1 MDKIKK
7 LRVKQ
12 SDGTFSDDIV
22 IGVDGQNV
30 DLSSGENLETAL
42 GNKVDKVTGKGLSTE
57 DYTTAEKTKLNGIQ
71 QGAQVNPTNVS
82 ELTNDAGYITSSAI
96 SGLESTTN
104 KTTTIDETSTDDQYP
119 SAKAVYDAIEAGGG
133 GGGIPIG
140 TVTNIT
146 ATAAD
151 EGGTVSWTDPSDV
164 VIDGYTLASWGG
176 TKLVIKTGSYPTSA
190 RDGIVKVDSKT
201 RNQYSSTGYVVTGLE
216 NNVTYYGALFPYSNE
231 GYTNTAEANRFTIT
245 PGAIYPS
252 AATNIAVSE
261 NASDLT
267 LTCTFDLPSDA
278 TKATVVM
285 KEGSIP
291 ANSTDGTVVSNITT
305 GTATFSGIV
314 KNTVYYFRVFTYNAK
329 NRETAA
335 EAVTGKIVSLEIVT
349 FENGTDDQ
357 IAAMLEAH
365 YNGDIDIAD
374 HWSVGDKRK
383 IHLNQVTFNDGDKNK
398 TWAAQDITIVI
409 TAIKQHDL
417 ATPINGKTKAAI
429 TCQTRE
435 CVDGYISWDMTK
447 DDVTDSTKVH
457 WTGIALRTFC
467 NGTFLSTAMP
477 SAIQSIIKPVS
488 RTVLATRGCSGT
500 GSNETVNK
508 TTETVTDSIF
518 LPTYPEIY
526 GNTAYNGYMSNTTP
540 AGEEGTQWEYY
551 KTSSNRIKYG
561 KDEGNANSTA
571 QCWWMGSP
579 STYWNSRTGYYW
591 CMVSTNGAANNYDGY
606 FSYRFAPAF
615 AM

>member
-12 SDGTFSDDIV
+12 SDGTFSDYIA

-119 SAKAVYDAIEAGGG
+119 SAKAVYDAIEAGGGGSGG

-267 LTCTFDLPSDA
+267 LTCTFDLPLDA

-314 KNTVYYFRVFTYNAK
+314 KDTVYYFRVFTYNAK

-335 EAVTGKIVSLEIVT
+335 EAVTGKIASLEIVT

-374 HWSVGDKRK
+374 YWSVGDKRK
-383 IHLNQVTFNDGDKNK
+383 IHLNQVANPKGSGSA
-398 TWAAQDITIVI
+398 WAAQDITIVI
-409 TAIKQHDL
+409 TAIKHHDL

-435 CVDGYISWDMTK
+435 CVNNNTAASDQDGHIYPNLTYTENYLSVWASSSPVGM
-447 DDVTDSTKVH
+447 
-457 WTGIALRTFC
+457 RTWA
-467 NGTFLSTAMP
+467 NGAFYTTAMP
-477 SAIQSIIKPVS
+477 TGTKDMIKEI
-488 RTVLATRGCSGT
+488 TR
-500 GSNETVNK
+500 NLK
-508 TTETVTDSIF
+508 TTHSGSTLAAATDKIF
-518 LPTYPEIY
+518 LPTEYEIF
-526 GNTAYNGYMSNTTP
+526 GANESSGTA
-540 AGEEGTQWEYY
+540 EGTQWEYY
-551 KTSSNRIKYG
+551 KTTSNRIKYG
-561 KDEGNANSTA
+561 NNGGNSNGTA
-571 QCWWMGSP
+571 QNWWTGSP
-579 STYWNSRTGYYW
+579 GKTFDDFW
-591 CMVSTNGAANNYDGY
+591 CHVNTDGTANRGRGAGARAYG
-606 FSYRFAPAF
+606 FAPAF

>member
-30 DLSSGENLETAL
+30 DLSSGENLET
-42 GNKVDKVTGKGLSTE
+42 
-57 DYTTAEKTKLNGIQ
+57 
-71 QGAQVNPTNVS
+71 
-82 ELTNDAGYITSSAI
+82 AI

-335 EAVTGKIVSLEIVT
+335 EAVTGKIVPLEIVT

-357 IAAMLEAH
+357 IAAMLKAH

-383 IHLNQVTFNDGDKNK
+383 IHLNQVTVNDSGNK

-435 CVDGYISWDMTK
+435 CVTDGRISWDMTRAN
-447 DDVTDSTKVH
+447 VTDSTKVH

-526 GNTAYNGYMSNTTP
+526 GNTAYNCYMSNTTP

-561 KDEGNANSTA
+561 NDGGNANSTA
-571 QCWWMGSP
+571 QYWWMGSP
-579 STYWNSRTGYYW
+579 STYWSSSNEYGWCCVDTDGDAYFNYGY
-591 CMVSTNGAANNYDGY
+591 SASG
-606 FSYRFAPAF
+606 FAPAF

>member
-30 DLSSGENLETAL
+30 DLSSGENLET
-42 GNKVDKVTGKGLSTE
+42 
-57 DYTTAEKTKLNGIQ
+57 
-71 QGAQVNPTNVS
+71 
-82 ELTNDAGYITSSAI
+82 AI

-261 NASDLT
+261 NASNLT

-285 KEGSIP
+285 KKGSIP

-314 KNTVYYFRVFTYNAK
+314 KDTVYYFRVFTYNAK

-335 EAVTGKIVSLEIVT
+335 EAVTGKIDSVEIVT

-383 IHLNQVTFNDGDKNK
+383 IHLNQVANPKGSGSA
-398 TWAAQDITIVI
+398 WAAQDITIVI
-409 TAIKQHDL
+409 TAIKHHDL

-435 CVDGYISWDMTK
+435 CVNNNTADDNQDGHIYPNLTS
-447 DDVTDSTKVH
+447 
-457 WTGIALRTFC
+457 IASNLPVWASSSPIGMRTWA
-467 NGTFLSTAMP
+467 NGAFYTTAMP
-477 SAIQSIIKPVS
+477 TGTKDMIKEI
-488 RTVLATRGCSGT
+488 TR
-500 GSNETVNK
+500 NLK
-508 TTETVTDSIF
+508 TTHSDLTLAAATDKIF
-518 LPTYPEIY
+518 LPTEYEIFGASEY
-526 GNTAYNGYMSNTTP
+526 SGGKA
-540 AGEEGTQWEYY
+540 EGTQWEYY
-551 KTSSNRIKYG
+551 KTTSNRIKYG
-561 KDEGNANSTA
+561 NNEGNSNDTA
-571 QCWWMGSP
+571 QCWWNGSP
-579 STYWNSRTGYYW
+579 GSSGNSHWCNVDTYGTADYN
-591 CMVSTNGAANNYDGY
+591 NGGIALG
-606 FSYRFAPAF
+606 FAPAF

>member
-133 GGGIPIG
+133 GGGIP
-140 TVTNIT
+140 
-146 ATAAD
+146 
-151 EGGTVSWTDPSDV
+151 
-164 VIDGYTLASWGG
+164 
-176 TKLVIKTGSYPTSA
+176 
-190 RDGIVKVDSKT
+190 
-201 RNQYSSTGYVVTGLE
+201 
-216 NNVTYYGALFPYSNE
+216 
-231 GYTNTAEANRFTIT
+231 
-245 PGAIYPS
+245 S
-252 AATNIAVSE
+252 AATNIAVSG
-261 NASDLT
+261 NASNLT

-291 ANSTDGTVVSNITT
+291 VNSTDGTVVSNITT

-314 KNTVYYFRVFTYNAK
+314 KGTVYYFRVFTYNAK

-335 EAVTGKIVSLEIVT
+335 EAVTGKIASVEIVT

-383 IHLNQVTFNDGDKNK
+383 IHLNQVANPKGSGSA
-398 TWAAQDITIVI
+398 WAAQDITIVI
-409 TAIKQHDL
+409 TAIKHHDL
-417 ATPINGKTKAAI
+417 ATPINSKTKAAI

-435 CVDGYISWDMTK
+435 CVNNNTSSFSQDGHIYPNLT
-447 DDVTDSTKVH
+447 STTSNLPV
-457 WTGIALRTFC
+457 WASNSPIGMRTWA
-467 NGTFLSTAMP
+467 NGAFYTTAMP
-477 SAIQSIIKPVS
+477 TGIKDMIKEI
-488 RTVLATRGCSGT
+488 TR
-500 GSNETVNK
+500 NLK
-508 TTETVTDSIF
+508 TTHSGFTLAATTDKIF
-518 LPTYPEIY
+518 LPTEYEIFGAIQY
-526 GNTAYNGYMSNTTP
+526 SDT
-540 AGEEGTQWEYY
+540 EEGTQWEYY
-551 KTSSNRIKYG
+551 KTTSNRIKYG
-561 KDEGNANSTA
+561 NNEGNPNDKA
-571 QCWWMGSP
+571 QFWWNGSP
-579 STYWNSRTGYYW
+579 DSSYDDCW
-591 CMVSTNGAANNYDGY
+591 CRVITKGTASDNDGGDAY
-606 FSYRFAPAF
+606 GFAPAF

>member
-1 MDKIKK
+1 MSDRIKKIKI
-7 LRVKQ
+7 KQ
-12 SDGTFSDDIV
+12 ADGTMSDYIP

-119 SAKAVYDAIEAGGG
+119 SAKAVYDAIEASGG

-146 ATAAD
+146 AIAAD

-216 NNVTYYGALFPYSNE
+216 NNVTYYGALLPYSNE

-252 AATNIAVSE
+252 AATNIAVSG
-261 NASDLT
+261 NARDLI

-314 KNTVYYFRVFTYNAK
+314 ENTVYYFRVFTYNAK

-335 EAVTGKIVSLEIVT
+335 EAVTGKIDALEIVT

-357 IAAMLEAH
+357 IAAMLKAH

-383 IHLNQVTFNDGDKNK
+383 IHLNQVANPKGSGSA
-398 TWAAQDITIVI
+398 WAAQDITIVI
-409 TAIKQHDL
+409 TAIKHHDL

-435 CVDGYISWDMTK
+435 CVNNNTSDSNQDGHIYPNLT
-447 DDVTDSTKVH
+447 STESNLPV
-457 WTGIALRTFC
+457 WANSSPIGMRTWA
-467 NGTFLSTAMP
+467 NGAFYTTAMP
-477 SAIQSIIKPVS
+477 TGTKDMIKEI
-488 RTVLATRGCSGT
+488 TR
-500 GSNETVNK
+500 NLK
-508 TTETVTDSIF
+508 TTHSGSTLTAATDKIF
-518 LPTYPEIY
+518 LPTEYEIF
-526 GNTAYNGYMSNTTP
+526 
-540 AGEEGTQWEYY
+540 GENQ
-551 KTSSNRIKYG
+551 
-561 KDEGNANSTA
+561 
-571 QCWWMGSP
+571 
-579 STYWNSRTGYYW
+579 
-591 CMVSTNGAANNYDGY
+591 
-606 FSYRFAPAF
+606 
-615 AM
+615 

>member
-30 DLSSGENLETAL
+30 DLSSGENLETA
-42 GNKVDKVTGKGLSTE
+42 
-57 DYTTAEKTKLNGIQ
+57 
-71 QGAQVNPTNVS
+71 
-82 ELTNDAGYITSSAI
+82 I
-96 SGLESTTN
+96 SRLESTTN

-119 SAKAVYDAIEAGGG
+119 SAKAVYDAIEAGG

-261 NASDLT
+261 NASNLT

-285 KEGSIP
+285 KKGSIP

-335 EAVTGKIVSLEIVT
+335 EAVTGKIDSVKIVT

-365 YNGDIDIAD
+365 YNGEIDIAD

-383 IHLNQVTFNDGDKNK
+383 IHLNQVANPKGSGSA
-398 TWAAQDITIVI
+398 WAAQDITIVI
-409 TAIKQHDL
+409 TAIKHHDL

-435 CVDGYISWDMTK
+435 CVNNNTADDNQDGHIYPNLT
-447 DDVTDSTKVH
+447 STASNLPV
-457 WTGIALRTFC
+457 WASSSPIGMRTWA
-467 NGTFLSTAMP
+467 NGAFYTTAMP
-477 SAIQSIIKPVS
+477 TGTKDMIKEI
-488 RTVLATRGCSGT
+488 TR
-500 GSNETVNK
+500 NLK
-508 TTETVTDSIF
+508 TTHSDPPLAAATDKIF
-518 LPTYPEIY
+518 LPTEYEIFGVSEY
-526 GNTAYNGYMSNTTP
+526 SDGGGKP
-540 AGEEGTQWEYY
+540 EGTQWEYY
-551 KTSSNRIKYG
+551 KTTSNRIKYG
-561 KDEGNANSTA
+561 NNEGNSNDTA
-571 QCWWMGSP
+571 QCWWNGSP
-579 STYWNSRTGYYW
+579 GSSHNSHWCDVDTYGTADYNRGDTALG
-591 CMVSTNGAANNYDGY
+591 
-606 FSYRFAPAF
+606 FAPAF

>member
-261 NASDLT
+261 NASNLT

-314 KNTVYYFRVFTYNAK
+314 KDTVYYFRVFTYNDK

-335 EAVTGKIVSLEIVT
+335 EAVTGKIASVEIVT

-383 IHLNQVTFNDGDKNK
+383 IHLNQVANPKGSGSA
-398 TWAAQDITIVI
+398 WAAQDITIVI
-409 TAIKQHDL
+409 TAIKHHDL

-435 CVDGYISWDMTK
+435 CVNNNTASFKQDGHIYPNLT
-447 DDVTDSTKVH
+447 STESDLPV
-457 WTGIALRTFC
+457 WASSSPIGMRTWA
-467 NGTFLSTAMP
+467 NGVFYTTAMP
-477 SAIQSIIKPVS
+477 TGIKDMIKEI
-488 RTVLATRGCSGT
+488 TR
-500 GSNETVNK
+500 NLKKQLIV
-508 TTETVTDSIF
+508 VI
-518 LPTYPEIY
+518 L
-526 GNTAYNGYMSNTTP
+526 
-540 AGEEGTQWEYY
+540 
-551 KTSSNRIKYG
+551 
-561 KDEGNANSTA
+561 
-571 QCWWMGSP
+571 
-579 STYWNSRTGYYW
+579 
-591 CMVSTNGAANNYDGY
+591 
-606 FSYRFAPAF
+606 
-615 AM
+615 